1 MYNRYLEQ
9 QLPEE
14 VPPVPCRDTPSN
26 PPQHDTSSGNNLLSM
41 LSGLLGQKNGQN
53 DLLSEENLI
62 VLAALA
68 FLAFNG
74 DGIDTELIVLAIV
87 FLLLGL

>member
-9 QLPEE
+9 LPEE
-14 VPPVPCRDTPSN
+14 LPPAPCSD
-26 PPQHDTSSGNNLLSM
+26 PPQKPVHEPSSGNNLLSL
-41 LSGLLGQKNGQN
+41 LSSVLGQKGGQN